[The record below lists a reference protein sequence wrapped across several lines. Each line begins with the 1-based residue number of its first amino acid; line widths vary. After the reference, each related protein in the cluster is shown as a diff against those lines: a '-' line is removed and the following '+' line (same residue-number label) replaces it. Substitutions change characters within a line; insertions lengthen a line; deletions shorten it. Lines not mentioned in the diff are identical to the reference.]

1 MQAAAGVLES
11 ECRDML
17 ILTRGRRRRP
27 LCSPGLVARRLYAR
41 RRRSHTAGATS
52 SWPICDPLVKNA
64 FRTSVRIEN
73 CFLVPGEILY
83 RHPSTKASIKKKNQ
97 VGTGGGDLRE
107 EALAKIRHVR
117 WVFRGCFDTLKGC

>member
-27 LCSPGLVARRLYAR
+27 LCSPGLVARRLSAR
-41 RRRSHTAGATS
+41 LSRACATS
-52 SWPICDPLVKNA
+52 SWTNYDPLVKNA